1 MEITRSAGSSRQGIF
16 LDASVQERHTQMEIV
31 RNEVQKNRI
40 AFFFPDGFADI
51 PVIEECRILED
62 IENFDLMYDIMMQK
76 LSGKR
81 VEIGLRDGKGVMKSM
96 AKFVITNRYMDLRGV
111 DFIAEYPVVI
121 AWLLEFMQDLL
132 LKKFPLPPEDWSLET
147 EAAKKRKA
155 PVTQKN
161 S

>member
-1 MEITRSAGSSRQGIF
+1 MDTTRSSGSSRQGIF
-16 LDASVQERHTQMEIV
+16 LDASIQERHSQLEIM

-40 AFFFPDGFADI
+40 AYLFPDGFADI

-62 IENFDLMYDIMMQK
+62 IENFDLMFDILMQK

-81 VEIGLRDGKGVMKSM
+81 VEIGLRDDKGVMKSM

-111 DFIAEYPVVI
+111 DFIAEYPIVI

-132 LKKFPLPPEDWSLET
+132 LKKFPLPPEDWGT
-147 EAAKKRKA
+147 VQEAVIKKQT
-155 PVTQKN
+155 PDTQQK
-161 S
+161 